1 MAADLEA
8 ELQALR
14 GSIARVK
21 SDLEA
26 LAEAE
31 NVLSEK
37 LRNLGLD
44 ESITSVDLP
53 TVAGP
58 PSRRGSSQSKR
69 PSAPPVAA
77 ARAPSW
83 VPAAVG
89 AGLLLGV
96 AIVVLLAL
104 NLQAT
109 KRVEAA
115 PALAIP
121 TVTAPSTQ
129 WIPPPEPVPSAA
141 PAPPPSSSAEKADNP
156 EKGMGTLSIICTPRC
171 DSIVDNGTPLSP
183 GNLVAL
189 PVAAG
194 PHKVVLTAGGVKRSF
209 SVKMAPGETKE
220 LRADLEKPSAPD
232 RGF

>member
-1 MAADLEA
+1 MADLEA

-21 SDLEA
+21 SELEA

-53 TVAGP
+53 TVAGL
-58 PSRRGSSQSKR
+58 PSRRRSSSKR
-69 PSAPPVAA
+69 PSAPPQVAA
-77 ARAPSW
+77 VRAPGW

-96 AIVVLLAL
+96 AIVVLLAM

-115 PALAIP
+115 PALAQPAATP
-121 TVTAPSTQ
+121 TPTQ
-129 WIPPPEPVPSAA
+129 WIPPPEPVPSAP
-141 PAPPPSSSAEKADNP
+141 PAPVPASSADKADK
-156 EKGMGTLSIICTPRC
+156 EMGALSIICTPRC

-194 PHKVVLTAGGVKRSF
+194 PHKVVLTSGSVKRSF
-209 SVKMAPGETKE
+209 SVKIAPGEMKE
-220 LRADLEKPSAPD
+220 LKADLEKPSTPD